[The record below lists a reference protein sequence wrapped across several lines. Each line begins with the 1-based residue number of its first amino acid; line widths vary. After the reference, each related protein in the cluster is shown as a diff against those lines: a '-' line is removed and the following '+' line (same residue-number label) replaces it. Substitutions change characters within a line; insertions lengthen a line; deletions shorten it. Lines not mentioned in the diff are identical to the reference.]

1 VITIDSNLLRITE
14 LAHNIDARIQVI
26 AVSVANKREQICE
39 AIPRITTPL
48 TFMADD
54 DIELPPK
61 SLPHILAPFEDLE
74 IGAVGT
80 CQRIRRRPGLG
91 ILRRIVEYLG
101 ECYIQRRNFEI
112 SATSHIDG
120 KISCLSGRVAAIRT
134 EILRSNEFMTG
145 YVTEKWRGKP
155 LNADDDNFV
164 TRHLFA
170 KGWGIRIQMCKEAE
184 VLTTLECNWGGF
196 LKQCLRWARSNWRSN
211 IKSAI
216 FEWRVWVYVSHP
228 CLVFFAS
235 NLCDK

>member
-1 VITIDSNLLRITE
+1 
-14 LAHNIDARIQVI
+14 
-26 AVSVANKREQICE
+26 
-39 AIPRITTPL
+39 
-48 TFMADD
+48 MADD

-134 EILRSNEFMTG
+134 EILQSNEFMTG
-145 YVTEKWRGKP
+145 YITEKWRGKP

-164 TRHLFA
+164 TRLLFA
-170 KGWGIRIQMCKEAE
+170 KGWGIRIQMSKEAE

-228 CLVFFAS
+228 CLVFLA
-235 NLCDK
+235 NM